1 MTHEFTKQVAFKAVD
16 EQNRTATG
24 AVLVPNEVD
33 RQQDFLRP
41 AGVESMFAED
51 PDDGVMHAAFPDGA
65 AELVRNEIVDEPIE
79 LNGEEFPAGTWV
91 ATRQYNDDD
100 LWQLVEDGVLTG
112 FSIGGEVDRVR
123 EYVAADVPDDV
134 TFPTGA
140 DETGEMF
147 EVTEIVEGTV
157 EEVSDVDIPA
167 VPRATYRELSKLG
180 KSITEEVDGE
190 AEFVE
195 VMRERGHDEAD
206 ARDLWAYL
214 QTHKQKRAGA
224 DVEKPIVLP
233 NGAEF
238 DSFEACVDSV
248 SGDGTSVAA
257 AEQICGAGREKDVPD
272 RYSDIDFA
280 GYPDA
285 AVENAERGLELRREH
300 GRGGTQVGVTRAGQ
314 LANGERLSPDTV
326 DRMVSFFAR
335 HEQNRPENPDPND
348 PSNGWIA
355 WLLWGGDEARRWA
368 ESVVDRMDA
377 ADEEGGIERAS
388 KAGYDVGEWVTWP
401 RLGGDSRGQVVDVI
415 EEPGE
420 GFSDEISGD
429 TSVEA
434 EEDNPVYL
442 LEVWDGTGEDA
453 SPREDETGR
462 GDTMHVANRED
473 RLRSVSDPAAVQ
485 ADAPTSDE
493 RAESRAG
500 QDNPKMTE
508 DTDDDGAEPESS
520 EETKAAGA
528 ADIDD
533 VDDATLGSRIKSA
546 LGLGGGA
553 DDGGNSSEDPDDAEK
568 AGRTLSQRNRR
579 AVMAAVD
586 AQLDLLNDAGVD
598 HGMTRFTDRDDVAF
612 SIEEYGD
619 KGQHSDDK
627 PDKNAPGGDTPDD
640 DMTDDINDKV
650 DALEEKLD
658 TLSEKLD
665 EEDDTEAEKED
676 EQDDE
681 LSEKLDAIAEKVSDL
696 DERVDKMAT
705 KTADTEQVGGAE
717 KSAETTD
724 EASAF
729 KAALGGN

>member
-1 MTHEFTKQVAFKAVD
+1 MTHEFTKTVAFKAVD
-16 EQNRTATG
+16 EENRTATG

-79 LNGEEFPAGTWV
+79 LNGEEYPAGTWV
-91 ATRQYNDDD
+91 ATRRYVDDD

-123 EYVAADVPDDV
+123 EYAAADVPDDV

-147 EVTEIVEGTV
+147 EVTEIVEGSV
-157 EEVSDVDIPA
+157 DEVSDVDIPA

-180 KSITEEVDGE
+180 KSITEEVSDE
-190 AEFVE
+190 EEFVE

-206 ARDLWAYL
+206 ARELWAYL
-214 QTHKQKRAGA
+214 QTHK
-224 DVEKPIVLP
+224 
-233 NGAEF
+233 
-238 DSFEACVDSV
+238 
-248 SGDGTSVAA
+248 
-257 AEQICGAGREKDVPD
+257 
-272 RYSDIDFA
+272 
-280 GYPDA
+280 
-285 AVENAERGLELRREH
+285 AV
-300 GRGGTQVGVTRAGQ
+300 
-314 LANGERLSPDTV
+314 
-326 DRMVSFFAR
+326 
-335 HEQNRPENPDPND
+335 
-348 PSNGWIA
+348 
-355 WLLWGGDEARRWA
+355 
-368 ESVVDRMDA
+368 
-377 ADEEGGIERAS
+377 
-388 KAGYDVGEWVTWP
+388 
-401 RLGGDSRGQVVDVI
+401 
-415 EEPGE
+415 
-420 GFSDEISGD
+420 
-429 TSVEA
+429 
-434 EEDNPVYL
+434 
-442 LEVWDGTGEDA
+442 
-453 SPREDETGR
+453 
-462 GDTMHVANRED
+462 
-473 RLRSVSDPAAVQ
+473 
-485 ADAPTSDE
+485 DE
-493 RAESRAG
+493 RAESRTG
-500 QDNPKMTE
+500 QGNSKMTE
-508 DTDDDGAEPESS
+508 DTDDDGAEPKSS
-520 EETKAAGA
+520 ETPTEEAAKANA

-553 DDGGNSSEDPDDAEK
+553 DDGGNSSEDPDAADAEK
-568 AGRTLSQRNRR
+568 AGRTLSERNQH
-579 AVMAAVD
+579 AVMASVD
-586 AQLDLLNDAGVD
+586 AQLDLLDDAGVD

-612 SIEEYGD
+612 SIDEYGD

-681 LSEKLDAIAEKVSDL
+681 LSEKLDAIAEKVDHL

-705 KTADTEQVGGAE
+705 KAADTEQVGGAE

-724 EASAF
+724 EVSAF